1 MKEFELDCIGEAC
14 PIPLMKTEKKME
26 DLSVGD
32 VLVVHI
38 DHSCA
43 VKNAPEWARKQ
54 GHNVEIDEVDDG
66 EWDLVIQKAK

>member
-43 VKNAPEWARKQ
+43 MKNVPEWARKQ

-66 EWDLVIQKAK
+66 EWDLIIQKAK